1 MTVRLMA
8 VEANED
14 APTRAAYAYRD
25 QHLYQKLDTVGT
37 NLLTLRGLRTTP
49 EFFTPGIAQHDPDYV
64 VAVGHGDE
72 DTLMGYRGVPL
83 LEIGHYQATDVAGR
97 IIHLLACH
105 TAATLGRDLVRNGAR
120 AFIGYNW
127 FVMVHE
133 GIVDEFL
140 ECDTA
145 IDEELLGGATIAQ
158 AYRRAIGLFNGHIAR
173 FKGEGRLMK
182 AALLETNRDS
192 LMCPV
197 TDSRLGRSNAA
208 L

>member
-1 MTVRLMA
+1 MTVKLMTI
-8 VEANED
+8 EANDD

-25 QHLYQKLDTVGT
+25 EFLYQTLATMGTKL
-37 NLLTLRGLRTTP
+37 LSLRGQLATRAD
-49 EFFTPGIAQHDPDYV
+49 FTLYIGKEKPDYL

-72 DTLMGYRGVPL
+72 DTLMGCDDEPL
-83 LEIGHYQATDVAGR
+83 LEIGHYQPAEIAGR
-97 IIHLLACH
+97 IIHVLACH
-105 TAATLGRDLVRNGAR
+105 TAMMLGPDLVRNGAR

-133 GIVDEFL
+133 EIVDEFM

-145 IDEELLGGATIAQ
+145 IDQELLGGATVSQ
-158 AYRRAIGLFNGHIAR
+158 AYRRAIQLLDGHVAR
-173 FKGEGRLMK
+173 LKGEGRLMK

-197 TDSRLGRSNAA
+197 TDQSLGDPDAT

>member
-14 APTRAAYAYRD
+14 APTRATYAYRD

-37 NLLTLRGLRTTP
+37 NLLTLRGPLATP
-49 EFFTPGIAQHDPDYV
+49 DFFTPRLATHDPDYL

-72 DTLMGYRGVPL
+72 DTLTGYRGVPL
-83 LEIGHYQATDVAGR
+83 LEIGHYQAADVAGR
-97 IIHLLACH
+97 IVHFLACH
-105 TAATLGRDLVRNGAR
+105 TAATLGPDLVRKGAW

-133 GIVDEFL
+133 GIVEEFL

-145 IDEELLGGATIAQ
+145 IDEELLGGATVSQ
-158 AYRRAIGLFNGHIAR
+158 AYSRAIELFNGHIAR
-173 FKGEGRLMK
+173 LKGEGRLMK

-197 TDSRLGRSNAA
+197 TDRRLGRANAK

>member
-1 MTVRLMA
+1 MTVRLMT

-25 QHLYQKLDTVGT
+25 LYLYQKLDTVGT
-37 NLLTLRGLRTTP
+37 NLLTLRGPLATP
-49 EFFTPGIAQHDPDYV
+49 AYFTPRIATHNPDYL

-72 DTLMGYRGVPL
+72 DTLTGYHGVPL
-83 LEIGHYQATDVAGR
+83 LEIGHYQAADVAGR
-97 IIHLLACH
+97 VVHLLACH
-105 TAATLGRDLVRNGAR
+105 TAATLGPDLVRNGAR

-133 GIVDEFL
+133 GILDEFL

-145 IDEELLGGATIAQ
+145 IDEELLGGATISQ
-158 AYRRAIGLFNGHIAR
+158 AYWRAIELFDGHIAR
-173 FKGEGRLMK
+173 LKGEGRLMK

-197 TDSRLGRSNAA
+197 TDRRLGRSTAT